1 MEFPTDLTGDALR
14 RLHER
19 GEDLAEPREIEFV
32 HVMPTRVAAE
42 QMASRA
48 RGLGFAPRLHQPAQ
62 LGGPG
67 GVDGSGDVW
76 ELIAT
81 TLMVPTHGEILYNE
95 NRLAQI
101 ARDLGG
107 REDGWHAFR
116 TFGTN

>member
-1 MEFPTDLTGDALR
+1 MR

-32 HVMPTRVAAE
+32 HLMPTRVAAE
-42 QMASRA
+42 RMASRL
-48 RGLGFAPRLHQPAQ
+48 RGLGFAPRFHQPA
-62 LGGPG
+62 P
-67 GVDGSGDVW
+67 VDGSGDIW

-81 TLMVPTHGEILYNE
+81 TLMVPTHGEIIYNE

-116 TFGTN
+116 TFCAN